1 MARPSEYSKKKAD
14 LICEQMIAG
23 KGLLEIC
30 REAGMP
36 DRNTVYRWLER
47 QPEFRDNYTR
57 AREAMCDYY
66 VEQILVIAFN
76 ESGDI
81 VIDGKKTVANHAKVQ
96 RDRLKVDSLKWIVS
110 KLFPRQYGDKLLL
123 DGNKPG
129 LSHEQA
135 LDQLDQGPTVG
146 RLMKSIDGKT
156 RGLNVLPP
164 FERIE
169 RIIVGVK
176 PLMDDDGNMLN
187 TEEKLRARIQEL
199 QDRLDG
205 KGEAKQGEA
214 PKLLEFDPGPLPKG
228 LDAIVLAKLLQ
239 VIKNCVPRADQ
250 RDPQEVIDEVLG
262 VCESALRMRYREV
275 DIPLGADM
283 ASA

>member
-30 REAGMP
+30 RAAGMP

-81 VIDGKKTVANHAKVQ
+81 VIDGDKTVANHAKVQ

-135 LDQLDQGPTVG
+135 LDQLEGPSVG
-146 RLMKSIDGKT
+146 QLMKSIDGKT

-187 TEEKLRARIQEL
+187 TEDKLRARIQEL
-199 QDRLDG
+199 QDRLEG
-205 KGEAKQGEA
+205 KEQTSSE
-214 PKLLEFDPGPLPKG
+214 PRTKLLEFDPGPLPKG

-250 RDPQEVIDEVLG
+250 RDPQEVIDEVLR
-262 VCESALRMRYREV
+262 VCERALQLHYREV
-275 DIPLGADM
+275 DVPLNADM